1 MDTLDHIQHY
11 NFLLRVYGMCALS
24 FFVKNVNADDVLTNR
39 LRFSLCPSSY
49 SHLQNVNTTTFQ
61 MCEIL
66 SPASSSS
73 HLQNVNTTTFRRIDR
88 SNNIQSDSVTI
99 VDNLCNSKK
108 ESFERIQELSGRED
122 LVQMFEV
129 DLRDTE
135 KLEDVFKKNK
145 FDACI
150 HFAALKAVGESVKM
164 PLKYYK
170 NNLTGTLNLL
180 EMMSKYGCKM
190 IVFSSS
196 ATVYGTSASPLSEKS
211 GTGVGVTNPY
221 GQTKHMMEQ
230 VLRDLYRSDPTWRV
244 VLLRYFN
251 PVGAHASGRIGE
263 DQLRRISLNNLTPV
277 FRTISCRTF
286 NRLRSDVDLISTCS
300 EMTTT
305 R

>member
-1 MDTLDHIQHY
+1 M
-11 NFLLRVYGMCALS
+11 
-24 FFVKNVNADDVLTNR
+24 
-39 LRFSLCPSSY
+39 
-49 SHLQNVNTTTFQ
+49 
-61 MCEIL
+61 
-66 SPASSSS
+66 
-73 HLQNVNTTTFRRIDR
+73 
-88 SNNIQSDSVTI
+88 
-99 VDNLCNSKK
+99 DNLCNSKK
-108 ESFERIQELSGRED
+108 ESFERIKELSGRED
-122 LVQMFEV
+122 LVHMFEV

-263 DQLRRISLNNLTPV
+263 DPKGIPNNLMPYVVCSITRISLTSYKTKSSLETQV
-277 FRTISCRTF
+277 RSTGCGRT
-286 NRLRSDVDLISTCS
+286 
-300 EMTTT
+300 
-305 R
+305 